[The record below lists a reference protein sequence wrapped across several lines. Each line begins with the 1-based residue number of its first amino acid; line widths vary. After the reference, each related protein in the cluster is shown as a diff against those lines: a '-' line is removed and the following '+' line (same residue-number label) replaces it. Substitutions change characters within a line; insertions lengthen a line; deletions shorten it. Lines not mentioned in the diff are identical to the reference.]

1 MDGAQP
7 DIFTPFGPVR
17 DGDVPIVAGFECG
30 RLHWSG
36 HDLLHS
42 TDHLPQGGMAHH
54 YATAIAQ
61 GARGARDGL
70 SWRHDVVARVQA
82 VPAGFPVIWDFCHF
96 DLPPR
101 PAAHAIAC
109 TVALPPGAWAIAV
122 NEPSVGRRVSGIT
135 PARAVAAARKMM
147 TSAAMLPNAP
157 RFATCDPFHHLAP
170 LVFRATDEL
179 VSTGLIGMVGVNYY
193 PHHAVEPLHRVLRA
207 VADRYRLP
215 VMIAETGW
223 HDGLRA
229 AHRRFPHICDRWGW
243 LDHVRAEIALSGVP
257 VTGICWYPWLDMPD
271 WDDPRRG
278 SWPCGWPGRQ
288 R

>member
-1 MDGAQP
+1 M
-7 DIFTPFGPVR
+7 
-17 DGDVPIVAGFECG
+17 PIVAGFECG

-170 LVFRATDEL
+170 SVFRATDEL

-229 AHRRFPHICDRWGW
+229 AHRRFPHIRDRWGW